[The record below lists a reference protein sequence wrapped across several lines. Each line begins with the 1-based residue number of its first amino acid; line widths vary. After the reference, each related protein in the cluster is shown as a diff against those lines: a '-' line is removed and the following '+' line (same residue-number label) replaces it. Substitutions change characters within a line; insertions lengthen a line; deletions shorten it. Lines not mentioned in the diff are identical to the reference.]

1 MLVAALMPPVELH
14 WSLQAGYPIIA
25 SLLGLPL
32 LTAVW
37 MLVLGR
43 ARNLAWP
50 ALATA
55 LLQVGLAL
63 DLYRRFD
70 PQLPAR
76 QFAEWRDLP
85 GPLDY
90 HVGIASPGQLL
101 IPSVALLVLLLVL
114 FGLRPGRQWNGRGFA
129 VLFALQAALLF
140 FIAGPAFA

>member
-1 MLVAALMPPVELH
+1 MPPIEFH
-14 WSLQAGYPIIA
+14 WSLQAGYPILA

-37 MLVLGR
+37 MLGFGR
-43 ARNLAWP
+43 AHRLAGP

-55 LLQVGLAL
+55 LLQLGLAL

-70 PQLPAR
+70 PELPAR

-90 HVGIASPGQLL
+90 HVGITAPGHIL
-101 IPSVALLVLLLVL
+101 IPGIALIGLLLVLL
-114 FGLRPGRQWNGRGFA
+114 GLRPGHRWKAVGFA
-129 VLFALQAALLF
+129 TLFTLQAALVFL
-140 FIAGPAFA
+140 IAGPRWF